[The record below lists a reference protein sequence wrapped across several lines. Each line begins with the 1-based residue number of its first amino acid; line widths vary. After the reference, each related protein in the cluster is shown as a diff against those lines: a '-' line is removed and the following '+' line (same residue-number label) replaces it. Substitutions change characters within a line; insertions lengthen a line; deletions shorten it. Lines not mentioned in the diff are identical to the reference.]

1 MPACPPDFRLDSRE
15 VGNVTVVEF
24 PSGCVLSGPRAE
36 AAAAE
41 LEYLVEFQERTR
53 LLLDFANVASLTS
66 PMIGGLFVLH
76 RKAHFAG
83 GRLALCGVSLLLR
96 EILEIAK
103 LTHFVRIYEDE
114 QEALRSF

>member
-1 MPACPPDFRLDSRE
+1 MPACPPDFRLESRAI
-15 VGNVTVVEF
+15 GNVTVVAF
-24 PSGCVLSGPRAE
+24 PPGCVLSGPRAE
-36 AAAAE
+36 AATAE
-41 LEYLVEFQERTR
+41 LGDLVEFGARTR

-76 RKAHFAG
+76 RKVHFAG
-83 GRLALCGVSLLLR
+83 GRLALCHVSPLLR
-96 EILEIAK
+96 EILELAK